1 MSEAE
6 IAASN
11 AVEKAALE
19 AAFAEAMKGQCQ
31 AAVPAP
37 PIPIPEPNGA
47 FQQTGP
53 AGQAQG
59 QERRGRVFSFTGGG
73 LGSAQFSP
81 QVSQGDDASGEV
93 SPAFGRSRAAPASA
107 LPLHA
112 AASTQSSRCFSRGV
126 SGGSVSGL
134 EERLQHME
142 EFLAR
147 SHEAQMR
154 KQQEMEVKIS
164 ERCGYVMQEVLESM
178 MPLMVE
184 RLLDRMAQ
192 SMDFSELRDQLI
204 DAFSAST
211 EMIPMVEERSELMLA
226 LLQEDRVVKNR
237 MVQEFTRVATSVD
250 SFAASSSWQV
260 PFMERLD
267 ALQRTVE
274 SVGMAVQRSAVA
286 NADASWASAM
296 SSNASAM
303 RPEDMTRKLPQ
314 GQAGQAKEKPPRTP
328 SGEVFQGSMGA
339 QGTQGLPAA
348 LREQR
353 SRPPSGHS
361 DRAPPRLS
369 GPGRAP
375 VNGRGNDP
383 SWYTSPVA
391 RPVSAA
397 SPTAEGSPGAAS
409 CNGKAQRAP
418 SSTSPSDS
426 PVSWTAVA
434 SASGRAPS
442 PGRDWPWQPKA
453 PVVEE
458 VQPEITRPVPTTIP
472 MPTQRSRPSDFFS
485 TRRSGDTAESK
496 G

>member
-6 IAASN
+6 IVASN

-19 AAFAEAMKGQCQ
+19 QAFAEAMKGQMCQ

-37 PIPIPEPNGA
+37 PILIPEPNGI
-47 FQQTGP
+47 FGQTGP
-53 AGQAQG
+53 GQAQQG
-59 QERRGRVFSFTGGG
+59 QEKRGRVFSFTGGG

-93 SPAFGRSRAAPASA
+93 SPAFGRSRAAPVSA
-107 LPLHA
+107 QPLHS

-142 EFLAR
+142 DLLAR

-178 MPLMVE
+178 MPHMVE

-260 PFMERLD
+260 PLMERLD

-274 SVGMAVQRSAVA
+274 SVGMSVQRSAVA
-286 NADASWASAM
+286 SADANWASAM
-296 SSNASAM
+296 SSNANAM
-303 RPEDMTRKLPQ
+303 RPEEMTPKLPT
-314 GQAGQAKEKPPRTP
+314 GQAKEKPPRST
-328 SGEVFQGSMGA
+328 SGEGFQGFMGA
-339 QGTQGLPAA
+339 QSTQGLPAA

-361 DRAPPRLS
+361 DRAPPKLS
-369 GPGRAP
+369 GRAP

-391 RPVSAA
+391 RPVSAS
-397 SPTAEGSPGAAS
+397 SPTAEGSPGASS

-453 PVVEE
+453 PVVKE
-458 VQPEITRPVPTTIP
+458 VQPEITRPVPTTIQ
-472 MPTQRSRPSDFFS
+472 MPTQRSRPSDFF
-485 TRRSGDTAESK
+485 TRRSGDTAESQ